1 MALPLESDLLRS
13 FLVVAETRNVTKAAM
28 RLGRTQSAVSMQ
40 VKRLEDIVGKPL
52 FERGPRGVYLTEEG
66 LRLEPYARRIVGLVD
81 ETTALMRASPL
92 DGTLRI
98 GIPEEYSQTI
108 LPRALAAFAER
119 HPATEVTVECG
130 YTAQQLRALE
140 NGELDLAIIF
150 DWNNDK
156 SGEVLAIDPTVW
168 VASTAH
174 EAHLQRPVPVAVYR
188 RSDWCRE
195 FAIRSLERHAI
206 DFRIAFTCETSGA
219 LRSAVSAG
227 LGVAPLSRSSI
238 PNGCRELTQED
249 GFPPVDFSRVLL
261 KRKAYRSRP
270 AVDALAE
277 TVKKA
282 FAPLG
287 VD

>member
-13 FLVVAETRNVTKAAM
+13 FLVVAEVRNVTRAAL

-40 VKRLEDIVGKPL
+40 VKRLEEVVGKPL
-52 FERGPRGVYLTEEG
+52 FERGPRGVHLTEEG

-81 ETTALMRASPL
+81 ETTALMQTTPL

-108 LPRALAAFAER
+108 LPHALSAFAER

-130 YTAQQLRALE
+130 YSSQQLQALE

-174 EAHLQRPVPVAVYR
+174 EVHLQRPLPIAVYR

-195 FAIRSLERHAI
+195 FAIRSLERHSIAY
-206 DFRIAFTCETSGA
+206 RIAFTCETSGA
-219 LRSAVSAG
+219 LRSAASAG

-238 PNGCRELTQED
+238 PADCRELTQED

-277 TVKKA
+277 TIRKA

-287 VD
+287 WA